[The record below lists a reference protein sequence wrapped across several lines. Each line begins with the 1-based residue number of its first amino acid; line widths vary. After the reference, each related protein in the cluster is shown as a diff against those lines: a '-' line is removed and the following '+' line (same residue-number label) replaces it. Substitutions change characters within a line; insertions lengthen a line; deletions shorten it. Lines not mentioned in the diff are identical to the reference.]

1 MNAPKKSFKIN
12 KRKEEIG
19 KNKNKIVK
27 EPIKAPNISLFK
39 EAFLF
44 KVLFTVSKRTKSKN
58 KFKRKTRST

>member
-1 MNAPKKSFKIN
+1 MNAPKKIFKIN

-19 KNKNKIVK
+19 KNKKKIVK
-27 EPIKAPNISLFK
+27 EPTKAPKTSLFK

>member
-1 MNAPKKSFKIN
+1 MNAPKKIFKIN

-27 EPIKAPNISLFK
+27 EPIKAPNIILFK